1 MGRVGPVP
9 AVSPTH
15 AIAVVQSTVEHIVT
29 TLVQFQLK
37 VRENHQDAES

>member
-15 AIAVVQSTVEHIVT
+15 AIAVKHSTAEHIVT
-29 TLVQFQLK
+29 TLLQFQLK
-37 VRENHQDAES
+37 VRENRQDAES